1 MNKLFEIILI
11 VMFLPILILLV
22 FIICSLLFFESKGS
36 IIYWSKRVGAN
47 NTIFFMP
54 KFRTMKKQT
63 PQVASHL
70 LNNPEEYITT
80 IGYYLR
86 KFSLDE
92 VPQIYSIIKGDMKI
106 IGPRPALYNQHDLIT
121 LRKKNGLDKMP
132 PGITGWAQINGRDE
146 LSIIEK
152 VNYEIYYLKNKSF
165 ILDLKIIFM
174 TFIKVFKSKNVTH

>member
-1 MNKLFEIILI
+1 
-11 VMFLPILILLV
+11 
-22 FIICSLLFFESKGS
+22 
-36 IIYWSKRVGAN
+36 
-47 NTIFFMP
+47 
-54 KFRTMKKQT
+54 
-63 PQVASHL
+63 
-70 LNNPEEYITT
+70 
-80 IGYYLR
+80 
-86 KFSLDE
+86 
-92 VPQIYSIIKGDMKI
+92 MKI
-106 IGPRPALYNQHDLIT
+106 IGPRPALYNQHDLIS